1 MSKRKFILGP
11 DVENGDKTV
20 VQSRDKVFAR
30 HSLQRIACVEVVG
43 HDAIDLG
50 DVPLADAPQGLDQIN
65 HLGISGKTIEH
76 SLAVPP
82 CLDKSSASKDLKV
95 ARGVGKAEAR
105 PRCKSLDAP
114 FTLGEVLQQFQPVRM
129 PESLS
134 YFGKA
139 GENRLF
145 RSDA

>member
-1 MSKRKFILGP
+1 M
-11 DVENGDKTV
+11 
-20 VQSRDKVFAR
+20 
-30 HSLQRIACVEVVG
+30 EVVG

-50 DVPLADAPQGLDQIN
+50 DVPLADASQGLHQFN
-65 HLGISGKTIEH
+65 HLGIPGKTIKH
-76 SLAVPP
+76 MLAAPP
-82 CLDKSSASKDLKV
+82 RLDKSRASEDLKV
-95 ARGVGKAEAR
+95 ARGVGKVEAR
-105 PRCKSLDAP
+105 PCCKSLDAP